1 MKNCFCNFDSL
12 KKALNENEAKT
23 EKALDGF
30 FLTKSQTGA
39 LNIIYEA
46 QRYSLLGGG
55 KRIRPFL
62 VNEVCRM
69 LGGSIDASMPYAMA
83 VEMIHTYSLIHDDL
97 PCMDDDD
104 LRRGKPTNHK
114 VFGYANA
121 LLAGDALLMRAFETV
136 ATADVSDSAIRR
148 AVAALASSSGDFGMI
163 GGQIMDVNNKV
174 NEGTDIEKL
183 KKLHRKKTGALISCS
198 VLLGCIAAD
207 VEWNDERTAAAMKY
221 AENIGLTF
229 QIIDD
234 ILDVVGNEGTLGKN
248 IGSDAEMGKTTFMS
262 YYSVEEA
269 RGLAAELTD
278 EAVKAIADF
287 DTSRVLTDFAIFL
300 LKRDH

>member
-1 MKNCFCNFDSL
+1 MDKIKKILTDDASL
-12 KKALNENEAKT
+12 VERALAEYYSESD
-23 EKALDGF
+23 EDLSLILD
-30 FLTKSQTGA
+30 A
-39 LNIIYEA
+39 EI
-46 QRYSLLGGG
+46 YSLFAGG

-62 VNEVCRM
+62 VLEFCRM
-69 LGGSIDASMPYAMA
+69 FGGDVEKALPFACAI
-83 VEMIHTYSLIHDDL
+83 EMIHTSSLIHDDL

-136 ATADVSDSAIRR
+136 ATAPVSDGAIRR
-148 AVAALASSSGDFGMI
+148 AVAALATSSGDFGMI

-174 NEGTDIEKL
+174 DENSDIEKL

-207 VEWNDERTAAAMKY
+207 LAWDDERTASAMKY

-248 IGSDAEMGKTTFMS
+248 IGSDAELGKTTFMS

-269 RGLAAELTD
+269 RTLASSLTA
-278 EAVKAIADF
+278 EAVSAIAEF
-287 DTSRVLTDFAIFL
+287 EGSEILTDFAVFL
-300 LKRDH
+300 LERDH

>member
-1 MKNCFCNFDSL
+1 MEKMKNVIKEDALLVEEALREYYSETDEDISL
-12 KKALNENEAKT
+12 ILDA
-23 EKALDGF
+23 EK
-30 FLTKSQTGA
+30 
-39 LNIIYEA
+39 
-46 QRYSLLGGG
+46 YSLFAGG

-62 VNEVCRM
+62 VLEFCRM
-69 LGGSIDASMPYAMA
+69 LGGDVRSAIPFACAI
-83 VEMIHTYSLIHDDL
+83 EMIHTSSLIHDDL

-121 LLAGDALLMRAFETV
+121 LLAGDALLMRAFETA
-136 ATADVSDSAIRR
+136 ATAPVSDRAIRS
-148 AVAALASSSGDFGMI
+148 AVAALASSAGDFGMI
-163 GGQIMDVNNKV
+163 GGQIMDINNAV
-174 NEGTDIEKL
+174 TEGTDIEKL
-183 KKLHRKKTGALISCS
+183 KKLHRKKTGALINCS

-207 VEWNDERTAAAMKY
+207 LSFDDERTAAAMKY
-221 AENIGLTF
+221 AENVGLTF

-269 RGLAAELTD
+269 KALAASLTA
-278 EAVKAIADF
+278 EAVSAVAEF
-287 DTSRVLTDFAIFL
+287 EGSEVLTDFAVYL
-300 LKRDH
+300 LERDH

>member
-1 MKNCFCNFDSL
+1 MDKIKEIMAEDALLVERALAEYYAESDEDLSL
-12 KKALNENEAKT
+12 I
-23 EKALDGF
+23 LD
-30 FLTKSQTGA
+30 A
-39 LNIIYEA
+39 EI
-46 QRYSLLGGG
+46 YSLFAGG

-62 VNEVCRM
+62 VLEFCRM
-69 LGGSIDASMPYAMA
+69 FGGDVQKALPFACAI
-83 VEMIHTYSLIHDDL
+83 EMIHTSSLIHDDL

-207 VEWNDERTAAAMKY
+207 VEWDDERTVAAMKY
-221 AENIGLTF
+221 AENVGLTF

-262 YYSVEEA
+262 YYTVDEA
-269 RGLAAELTD
+269 RALAASLTD
-278 EAVKAIADF
+278 EAIEAIAGF
-287 DTSRVLTDFAIFL
+287 DNAGVLTDFAVFL

>member
-1 MKNCFCNFDSL
+1 MDKIKKIMAEDALLVERALAEYYAESDEDLSL
-12 KKALNENEAKT
+12 I
-23 EKALDGF
+23 LD
-30 FLTKSQTGA
+30 A
-39 LNIIYEA
+39 EI
-46 QRYSLLGGG
+46 YSLFAGG

-62 VNEVCRM
+62 VLEFCRM
-69 LGGSIDASMPYAMA
+69 FGGDVQKALPFACAI
-83 VEMIHTYSLIHDDL
+83 EMIHTSSLIHDDL

-136 ATADVSDSAIRR
+136 ATADVSDGAIRR

-207 VEWNDERTAAAMKY
+207 VEWDDERTVAAMKY
-221 AENIGLTF
+221 AENVGLTF

-262 YYSVEEA
+262 YYTVEEA
-269 RGLAAELTD
+269 RALAASLTD
-278 EAVKAIADF
+278 EAIEAIAEF
-287 DTSRVLTDFAIFL
+287 DDTEVLTDFAVFL

>member
-1 MKNCFCNFDSL
+1 MDKIKKILTDDASL
-12 KKALNENEAKT
+12 VERALAEYYSESD
-23 EKALDGF
+23 EDLSLILD
-30 FLTKSQTGA
+30 A
-39 LNIIYEA
+39 EI
-46 QRYSLLGGG
+46 YSLFAGG

-62 VNEVCRM
+62 VLEFCRM
-69 LGGSIDASMPYAMA
+69 FGGDVEKALPFACAI
-83 VEMIHTYSLIHDDL
+83 EMIHTSSLIHDDL

-136 ATADVSDSAIRR
+136 ATAPVSDGAIRR
-148 AVAALASSSGDFGMI
+148 AVAALATSSGDFGMI

-174 NEGTDIEKL
+174 DENSDIEKL

-207 VEWNDERTAAAMKY
+207 LAWDDERTASAMKY

-248 IGSDAEMGKTTFMS
+248 IGSDAELGKTTFMS

-269 RGLAAELTD
+269 RALASSLTA
-278 EAVKAIADF
+278 EAVSAIAEF
-287 DTSRVLTDFAIFL
+287 EGSEILTDFAVFL
-300 LKRDH
+300 LERDH